1 MEVSVIPVH
10 RASSLRHV
18 RFHNKFPYNKSKS
31 LSFWRQKFSGVSCCM
46 REAEISHGRKKNY
59 YELLGI
65 TIDSSSQEIKEAYR
79 KLQKI
84 YHPDIAGQKG
94 HDYTLV
100 LNEAYKVLMRED
112 LRREYDV
119 SIGQFRVGNGKGS
132 SLQGYS
138 SWSGPLRPQA
148 LFVDENTCIGCMECV
163 HHARNTFVMDEAL
176 ARARVKVQYGDDDTQ
191 IQVSIESCP
200 VNCIHWVDTDELSV
214 LEHLSR
220 PQPKDGHGIY
230 GQGWE
235 SPINVFKAAK
245 SFNNQLKKQAEDSIK
260 NARSTEEET
269 PAQAEARINASMKLK
284 IENISRIWSWL
295 KELI

>member
-1 MEVSVIPVH
+1 
-10 RASSLRHV
+10 
-18 RFHNKFPYNKSKS
+18 
-31 LSFWRQKFSGVSCCM
+31 M
-46 REAEISHGRKKNY
+46 REAEVSQGRKKNY
-59 YELLGI
+59 YDLLGI
-65 TIDSSSQEIKEAYR
+65 PIHSSPQKIKEAYR

-84 YHPDIAGQKG
+84 YHPDIAGPKG

-119 SIGQFRVGNGKGS
+119 SIGQIRVGSGKGS

-138 SWSGPLRPQA
+138 SWKGPLRPQA
-148 LFVDENTCIGCMECV
+148 LFVDENTCIGCAECV

-176 ARARVKVQYGDDDTQ
+176 ARARVRVQYGDDDSQ

-200 VNCIHWVDTDELSV
+200 VNCIHWVDTEELRV

-220 PQPKDGHGIY
+220 PQQKDGHGIY

-235 SPINVFKAAK
+235 SPINAFKAAK
-245 SFNNQLKKQAEDSIK
+245 SFHNQLKKQAKDSIK

-284 IENISRIWSWL
+284 MENISRIWSWL
-295 KELI
+295 KELVG